1 MAEETQQQITYTYE
15 GKSYDA
21 HKFTDEGKVALESV
35 ARLNN
40 TIALASKQLNDA
52 QAASLFYKQTINK
65 QLTDEML
72 TEESLQ
78 EDLPIEKSETREI

>member
-1 MAEETQQQITYTYE
+1 MAEDTQQITYNFE
-15 GKSYDA
+15 GKAYDA

-40 TIALASKQLNDA
+40 TITLASKQLNDA

-65 QLTDEML
+65 QLTDDML
-72 TEESLQ
+72 VAEEETEE
-78 EDLPIEKSETREI
+78 EAVASESTEI

>member
-1 MAEETQQQITYTYE
+1 MTEETKQQITYTYE

-40 TIALASKQLNDA
+40 TISLATKQLNDA
-52 QAASLFYKQTINK
+52 RAASLFHKEAINK
-65 QLTDEML
+65 PLTDEML
-72 TEESLQ
+72 V
-78 EDLPIEKSETREI
+78 

>member
-1 MAEETQQQITYTYE
+1 MAEETQQITYTYE

-21 HKFTDEGKVALESV
+21 HKFTDEGKLALESV

-40 TIALASKQLNDA
+40 TITLATKQLNDA
-52 QAASLFYKQTINK
+52 QAASLFYKQSINN

-72 TEESLQ
+72 VDEALQ
-78 EDLPIEKSETREI
+78 EDLPLESASKEI

>member
-1 MAEETQQQITYTYE
+1 MAEETQQITYTYE

-21 HKFTDEGKVALESV
+21 HKFTDEGKLALESV

-40 TIALASKQLNDA
+40 TITLATKQLNDA
-52 QAASLFYKQTINK
+52 QAASLFYKQTIND

-72 TEESLQ
+72 VDEALK
-78 EDLPIEKSETREI
+78 EDLPLESASKEI